1 MDVEETT
8 RASVEVDAWLTMGD
22 VLICD
27 VMICDVIDCGGITTG
42 CDDTEEGGYICDVGG
57 GV

>member
-27 VMICDVIDCGGITTG
+27 VMICDVID
-42 CDDTEEGGYICDVGG
+42 
-57 GV
+57 